1 MNRLQAFATI
11 LTLSL
16 ISALACRA
24 QEPSATRQDGKDR
37 FARARAAMVESQ
49 LATRDISNRRV
60 LDAMNRV
67 PRHEFVLSSWVD
79 RAYDDRALPIRHGQT
94 ISQPYIVALMTQLAN
109 PKEGDRVLDIG
120 TGSGYQAAVLAE
132 MGAKVSSIEIVPG
145 LANEAGERL
154 RRLGY
159 DGIEVRAGDGYRGW
173 PEHAPFAAIVL
184 AAAAPEVPA
193 PLIEQLAPGGRL
205 VIPVGPEGRLQ
216 ELLLLTQEPDGHIS
230 RKSITPVIFVP
241 MTGEARKAA
250 RPQDK

>member
-1 MNRLQAFATI
+1 
-11 LTLSL
+11 
-16 ISALACRA
+16 
-24 QEPSATRQDGKDR
+24 
-37 FARARAAMVESQ
+37 
-49 LATRDISNRRV
+49 
-60 LDAMNRV
+60 
-67 PRHEFVLSSWVD
+67 
-79 RAYDDRALPIRHGQT
+79 
-94 ISQPYIVALMTQLAN
+94 MTQLAN